1 MRKALCVGIDFYAYT
16 NPLGGCVNDAIS
28 VQNVLKRNADGSKNF
43 DVLPLHGIDN
53 EKYVTTNM
61 LKDAVKWLFEGD
73 PEIALFYFAG
83 HGSVDELGGYLCTS
97 EIRRADEGFSLG
109 DLMTIVGS
117 SKAHNKIIILDSC
130 HSGFLGNSAKM
141 PGYTTLPD
149 NTTILTACRDSETA
163 AEDGGHGLFTSLL
176 MNALNGG
183 AKNIMG
189 DVTPGS
195 VYSYIDQSL
204 GAWDQRPVFKANI
217 KNFICLRKNEP
228 EISLADLRKI
238 TQFFITPRYVFDL
251 DPTYEPDKNNTDN
264 KEVNKD
270 HEKVF
275 ELLRKYFQ
283 LGLVVP
289 VDEQYMYWAAIHS
302 TGCKLTA
309 LGQHYWRLVY
319 QDRI

>member
-16 NPLGGCVNDAIS
+16 NPLGGCVNDALS
-28 VQNVLKRNADGSKNF
+28 VQNALKRHANGSKNF

-53 EKYVTTNM
+53 EQYVTKNM

-97 EIRRADEGFSLG
+97 EIRRSDEGFSLG
-109 DLMTIVGS
+109 DLMTIVS
-117 SKAHNKIIILDSC
+117 ASKAHNKIIILDSC
-130 HSGFLGNSAKM
+130 HSGFLGNSAAT
-141 PGYTTLPD
+141 PGFSTLPE

-163 AEDGGHGLFTSLL
+163 AEECGHGLFTGLL
-176 MNALNGG
+176 VNALEGG
-183 AKNIMG
+183 AKNILG

-228 EISLADLRKI
+228 EIQLTDLQKI
-238 TQFFITPRYVFDL
+238 TTYFPSPKFQYKL
-251 DPTYEPDKNNTDN
+251 DPTYEEDKNNTDN

-270 HEKVF
+270 HEAIF
-275 ELLRKYFQ
+275 ALLRKYFQ

-289 VDEQYMYWAAIHS
+289 VDEKYMYWAAVNS
-302 TGCKLTA
+302 RSCKLTA
-309 LGQHYWRLVY
+309 LGQHYWRLVEK
-319 QDRI
+319 DRI